1 MIATRVWAFVLVG
14 AATRRLNVCIWRD
27 RLRSRNHHVTGPQM
41 SCQNA
46 QHQSLLL
53 TAPTYHSGLQLS
65 QWAPPPSRT
74 ALGTRKGAP
83 RWEFAGHAGGISR
96 CTLGATYGDRGIN
109 ESARVGAWFHDS
121 VVWTNNRCQLLYLI
135 ITDFL
140 ANTKGPLS
148 ASGLMP
154 ASWIN
159 TWIAPS
165 IAVPTPV
172 TCTSIE
178 TSELGGRGGGKK

>member
-1 MIATRVWAFVLVG
+1 MLVG

-27 RLRSRNHHVTGPQM
+27 RRRSRNHHPTGPQM

-165 IAVPTPV
+165 LAVPTPV